1 MTKHCNC
8 KPVFGQ
14 IIQVFMRWSPFVLL
28 IIEQLLKS
36 NTLFQVPIVISEN
49 GSLQLPS
56 HAFNFLTLK
65 SSEPFFWNP
74 HYLLLPLHTKEGRG
88 NGNVVQ
94 PMVVKH
100 EWSYLLHYHY
110 YTKVIVNLW
119 GVKRVTFLLSR
130 VVTKFDVLN
139 YLC

>member
-8 KPVFGQ
+8 KPVFSQ
-14 IIQVFMRWSPFVLL
+14 IIQVCMRWSPFVLL

-56 HAFNFLTLK
+56 HAFNFLTA
-65 SSEPFFWNP
+65 EPFFQN
-74 HYLLLPLHTKEGRG
+74 LLKQNSKKEGRG

-100 EWSYLLHYHY
+100 EWSYLHYHY
-110 YTKVIVNLW
+110 HKNDCQFMGSKESLFTQQSC
-119 GVKRVTFLLSR
+119 VKICVFEIPRAF
-130 VVTKFDVLN
+130 N
-139 YLC
+139 NG